1 MWIKEKY
8 KGEKMGFFD
17 DFGKKVT
24 DAGQKAMQKTQEM
37 SEVARVNSLISQNE
51 NKINNVYYQIG
62 KLFVSTYGDDC
73 KPEFAGL
80 VATVV
85 ELEQQNITYRKQ
97 IQDIKGIQHCEK
109 CGAEVPKGVAF
120 CSSCGAAMPKVDK
133 QVVTD
138 DCVKCSSCGA
148 MVKKS
153 MRFCTACGQAMTQP
167 VVAPVDA
174 GMETLSEPAQ
184 EALIKTLE
192 RVCTKCGARVP
203 GDSVFCTECGAKL

>member
-1 MWIKEKY
+1 MS
-8 KGEKMGFFD
+8 FFD

-62 KLFVSTYGDDC
+62 KLFVSIHGDDC
-73 KPEFAGL
+73 EFEFAGM

-85 ELEQQNITYRKQ
+85 ELERQNSTYRKQ
-97 IQDIKGIQHCEK
+97 IQDIKGIQYCEK

-133 QVVTD
+133 QVAVD
-138 DCVKCSSCGA
+138 DCVRCSICGA
-148 MVKKS
+148 MVKKG
-153 MRFCTACGQAMTQP
+153 MRFCTSCGQAMTQP
-167 VVAPVDA
+167 VAVPVDA
-174 GMETLSEPAQ
+174 GMKTPSELTKEDLLETAEI
-184 EALIKTLE
+184 E
-192 RVCTKCGARVP
+192 CTKCGAKLP
-203 GDSVFCTECGAKL
+203 GDLTFCTECGAQL